1 MKEIIQKVKEL
12 EALVKE
18 NPNVINIE
26 IHPRRGSNILVS
38 DITRIAD
45 LSAPISSVTHIN
57 NEYGDW
63 QRVSSYIDGVE
74 IETWIKKEADKEEIL
89 VFGDGAKSILGKAPT
104 AEEDAYAS

>member
-1 MKEIIQKVKEL
+1 MKDIIQKVKEL

-45 LSAPISSVTHIN
+45 LSAPTVTHIN

-89 VFGDGAKSILGKAPT
+89 VFGDGPKSILGKAPT

>member
-1 MKEIIQKVKEL
+1 MKDIIQKVKEL

-18 NPNVINIE
+18 NSNVINIE
-26 IHPRRGSNILVS
+26 INPRRGSDILVS
-38 DITRIAD
+38 DITRVAD
-45 LSAPISSVTHIN
+45 LPTPKVTCENTDEYWHWYRLSS
-57 NEYGDW
+57 
-63 QRVSSYIDGVE
+63 SIDGVE

>member
-1 MKEIIQKVKEL
+1 MKDIIQKVKEL

-45 LSAPISSVTHIN
+45 LSAPTVTHIN
-57 NEYGDW
+57 NEYGGW

-74 IETWIKKEADKEEIL
+74 IETWNRVKEEVAANVI
-89 VFGDGAKSILGKAPT
+89 
-104 AEEDAYAS
+104 

>member
-1 MKEIIQKVKEL
+1 MKDIIQKVKEL

-38 DITRIAD
+38 DITRIAG
-45 LSAPISSVTHIN
+45 LSAPTVTHIN

-74 IETWIKKEADKEEIL
+74 IETWNQVKEEVAANVI
-89 VFGDGAKSILGKAPT
+89 
-104 AEEDAYAS
+104 